1 MADLDRLY
9 NQFCKKITLTKS
21 KKDELTTGRESI
33 RDDIRDDFNDNG
45 RNRPSFFIQG
55 SFAMKTTINPLPGD
69 EYDLDDGV
77 YINGFSD
84 KDQSDWPKASDVHR
98 WLIDAVDGHTSYA
111 PENKTSCVRVKYAH
125 GYHID
130 LPSYIIS
137 DETCYLA
144 TKNSGWVKSDPKAF
158 KDWFLKYVTDYPL
171 TYGEPLRRTVK
182 YLKAWRD
189 YRDVNLPSIVITI
202 LATNNFSGY
211 FSRDDKAVLNTVKK
225 IRNKLS
231 VAFSCRKPV
240 FPREDLLRDYSEA
253 EQKKVMDALSELE
266 SVLTDALNETD
277 EKKASELVRKV
288 YGDRFPLGTA
298 NSEEGKEYA
307 RTAAPGVI
315 GNDGRSA

>member
-45 RNRPSFFIQG
+45 RNRPSFFVQG
-55 SFAMKTTINPLPGD
+55 SFAMKTTINPLPGN

-77 YINGFSD
+77 YIYGFSD
-84 KDQSDWPKASDVHR
+84 KDQSEWPKASEVHH
-98 WLIDAVDGHTSYA
+98 WLIDAVDGHTSFV
-111 PENKTSCVRVKYAH
+111 PENKRSCVRVKYAH

-137 DETCYLA
+137 DDICYLA
-144 TKNSGWVKSDPKAF
+144 TKNDGWVESDPKAF
-158 KDWFLKYVTDYPL
+158 KDWFMKYVTDYPL
-171 TYGEPLRRTVK
+171 SYGEPLRRTVK

-189 YRDVNLPSIVITI
+189 YCDVNLPSIVITI
-202 LATNNFSGY
+202 LATKHFSSYSG
-211 FSRDDKAVLNTVKK
+211 RDDKAVLNTVKNIK
-225 IRNKLS
+225 AALS
-231 VAFSCRKPV
+231 SDFSCKKPV
-240 FPREDLLRDYSEA
+240 LPREDLLKDYSKT
-253 EQKKVMDALSELE
+253 EQQKVLDALSELE
-266 SVLTDALNETD
+266 TILSDAINESD

-288 YGDRFPLGTA
+288 YGDRFPLGKA
-298 NSEEGKEYA
+298 NSEEGKGFA